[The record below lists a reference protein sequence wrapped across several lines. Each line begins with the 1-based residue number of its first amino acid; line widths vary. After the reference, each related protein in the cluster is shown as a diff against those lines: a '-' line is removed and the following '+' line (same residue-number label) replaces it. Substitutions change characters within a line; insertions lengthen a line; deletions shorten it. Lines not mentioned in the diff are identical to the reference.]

1 MATKPKAKADLIA
14 AEDAIGP
21 DARDRVPFAGLL
33 AHEPELRTAQHTRDE
48 WQQKLAAYLH
58 PNDISEENHA
68 D

>member
-1 MATKPKAKADLIA
+1 MATKPQAEQLIP

-21 DARDRVPFAGLL
+21 DGSERVPFRGLL
-33 AHEPELRTAQHTRDE
+33 AHEPELRSAMHTPGE

-58 PNDISEENHA
+58 PNAVLEETHA